1 MKKIKN
7 KGKIRASAR
16 TKHERLEKYL
26 LKRRRARTKCCC
38 QRDGFL
44 NRYDCAYAGRDTVN
58 QAIKGLDSL
67 APKLIGQSLKEIDK
81 IAETRTRQ
89 IMNDGRQQIQ
99 KIVPKIIRGAIED
112 VYKTP
117 FRLRGHLGKKKFA

>member
-1 MKKIKN
+1 M
-7 KGKIRASAR
+7 RVSAR
-16 TKHERLEKYL
+16 TKHKRLEKYL
-26 LKRRRARTKCCC
+26 LKRRRRARTKRRC

-81 IAETRTRQ
+81 IVETRTRQ
-89 IMNDGRQQIQ
+89 IINDDRQQIQ
-99 KIVPKIIRGAIED
+99 KVVPKIIRGAIED

>member
-1 MKKIKN
+1 M
-7 KGKIRASAR
+7 RVSAR
-16 TKHERLEKYL
+16 TKHKRLEKYL
-26 LKRRRARTKCCC
+26 LKRCRRARTK
-38 QRDGFL
+38 R
-44 NRYDCAYAGRDTVN
+44 RAYAGRDTVN

-81 IAETRTRQ
+81 IVETRTRQ
-89 IMNDGRQQIQ
+89 IINDDRQQIQ
-99 KIVPKIIRGAIED
+99 KVVPKIIRGAIED